1 MLAGPDGGP
10 FDTVLRDYLS
20 SEEVKAALHVD
31 KAPVGRWGMGDALVY
46 VKQHYACFYEEGT
59 PPDAKPEYPWDMLE
73 VGSLFPS
80 RLRFPKGFSPRMN
93 SLRDVFSLY

>member
-1 MLAGPDGGP
+1 M
-10 FDTVLRDYLS
+10 LRDYLS

-80 RLRFPKGFSPRMN
+80 RLRFPKGFSSRMN